1 MMKIKIKKF
10 FLINFTNPLKCTKIL
25 IIILSL
31 FYIKTIE
38 SKTIGYIENISGD
51 VFQINKNEKIVFDIL
66 DEVLIGE
73 FIEIG
78 SASSL
83 TINLNDG
90 TIIVLSEKTKLII
103 NSYENDIFKEPGFE
117 IEIVKGSFIIETGE
131 IPKLG
136 KNIAVIKTP
145 KGKLFLNGT
154 AVSANFNSSNAE
166 IFLLTDSLG
175 NQGGLDLLNENGDTI
190 AFKPDEGII
199 ISEDNSITSSELNEN
214 TASQIKTIKEAIIES
229 AIPNEEK
236 INKAIEN
243 KVSKGKIIDLD
254 GDGKIDESDIN
265 LLKNQIILSKETK
278 LNSIINN
285 SEKDVSL
292 INSIVVNSQESGGQM
307 ILNKIMDNNPEIT
320 SKVIDKLIDEDPNQ
334 FEKIVTKDSN
344 FLEKVL
350 ITVTEKASSNDPSIG
365 NIIAKADI
373 STSQK
378 LLENIT
384 KEKGDLVLEIVSQVG
399 KSNSS
404 QLNNI
409 LSENKVL
416 KDNVTEKITETI
428 TNSSDGVE
436 KLKEVMV
443 TVDTDITDN
452 VVKGIKDQ
460 SITDNAIK
468 LAFVE
473 NKEILEEKLSKSIT
487 NEESLFTKKI
497 VTEAITSGDLKMIN
511 TAVNTAIKNND
522 QQKVIDKTSSNNTNQ
537 TSSQKKDP
545 EKENIIL
552 NNLNKVINESSAE
565 IEKNGKNINDKIQ
578 ADMKILIT
586 EKLVSP
592 N

>member
-1 MMKIKIKKF
+1 MMNIKIKKF
-10 FLINFTNPLKCTKIL
+10 FLINFTNPLKCIKIL

-31 FYIKTIE
+31 FYTKTIN
-38 SKTIGYIENISGD
+38 SKTIGFIENISGD
-51 VFQINKNEKIVFDIL
+51 VFQINKNEKIVLDIL

-399 KSNSS
+399 KNNSS
-404 QLNNI
+404 QLNNL
-409 LSENKVL
+409 LSENKEL
-416 KDNVTEKITETI
+416 KDNVTTKITETI
-428 TNSSDGVE
+428 ENSSDGVE

-452 VVKGIKDQ
+452 IVKGIKDE

-522 QQKVIDKTSSNNTNQ
+522 QQKVIDKKSLNNTNQ
-537 TSSQKKDP
+537 TSSQEKDP

-552 NNLNKVINESSAE
+552 KNLNKVINESSAE